1 MSDAGTHFVSFR
13 NDISFDGIERL
24 LIFSPTTN
32 NQYPTTHYSILI
44 YDHQLSLSDL
54 TSIQIFN
61 AEQVDALRDGLFA
74 L

>member
-1 MSDAGTHFVSFR
+1 MGDTGAHFVGFR
-13 NDISFDGIERL
+13 YDISIDGIERL